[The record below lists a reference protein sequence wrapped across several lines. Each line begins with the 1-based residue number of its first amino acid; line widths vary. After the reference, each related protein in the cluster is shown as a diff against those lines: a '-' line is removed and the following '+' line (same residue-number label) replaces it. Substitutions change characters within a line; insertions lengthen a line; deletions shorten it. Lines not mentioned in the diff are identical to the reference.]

1 MGGWTGGGSGA
12 RAGQRDG
19 CDRRGIFKKGQS
31 YAKME
36 REDAQTI
43 EAMLGALF
51 VIVLCDWLDLLLK
64 RLWMHW
70 VKIGLT
76 LINPEL
82 HLDPAAVS

>member
-12 RAGQRDG
+12 RAGQIDG

-36 REDAQTI
+36 REDTQRT

-51 VIVLCDWLDLLLK
+51 VIVLCDRLDLLLK

-70 VKIGLT
+70 VRIGST

-82 HLDPAAVS
+82 HLDPVS

>member
-1 MGGWTGGGSGA
+1 
-12 RAGQRDG
+12 
-19 CDRRGIFKKGQS
+19 
-31 YAKME
+31 ME

-51 VIVLCDWLDLLLK
+51 VIVLCNWLDLLLK